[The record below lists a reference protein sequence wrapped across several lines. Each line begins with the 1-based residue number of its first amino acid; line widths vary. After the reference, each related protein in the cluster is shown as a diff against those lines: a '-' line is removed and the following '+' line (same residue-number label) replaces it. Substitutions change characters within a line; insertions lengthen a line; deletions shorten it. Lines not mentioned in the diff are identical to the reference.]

1 MALSASLQ
9 PCTAPA
15 ALRRGPWVRLR
26 PAAGTPLAAAP
37 RRERRLAT
45 ALPPSAQQQQ
55 EEQQRERQQ
64 QAAGGSDPA
73 PSSSSSSSKP
83 LLAAAAGVAA
93 AAAFT
98 VVGSPVAGAQLALEL
113 HAEPANALSLP
124 TWMVHVSSVVE
135 WIVAMGLIWRYG
147 EVSGNPRWKGLSWGM
162 LPCLGSAMCACTWH
176 FFYNSPEL
184 QFLVALQAFLTVVGN
199 CTCWWAAYRIYQWSE
214 QESGTA

>member
-9 PCTAPA
+9 PCSAPA
-15 ALRRGPWVRLR
+15 ALLRGPWVRLR
-26 PAAGTPLAAAP
+26 PAAATRLAAAP
-37 RRERRLAT
+37 RRQRQQ
-45 ALPPSAQQQQ
+45 ALPPTAQQQQ
-55 EEQQRERQQ
+55 QEQQQQDPQQ
-64 QAAGGSDPA
+64 QASANGSDSPDM
-73 PSSSSSSSKP
+73 PSSSSRP
-83 LLAAAAGVAA
+83 LLVAAAGVAA

-184 QFLVALQAFLTVVGN
+184 QFLVALQAALTVVGN
-199 CTCWWAAYRIYQWSE
+199 CTCWWAAYRIYQWAE
-214 QESGTA
+214 QEGGTA